1 MKRELLPANYV
12 NVLFI
17 CPGRAL
23 TLLNSA
29 EHVVV
34 LVLRTPLILERDGH
48 GRCSHLVRQEVI
60 SPLILSLAV
69 LDPVLFLKV
78 VEGFAALLRW
88 PMPHVEALVA
98 ECFFVFLGKGHVRPR
113 RGRLA

>member
-34 LVLRTPLILERDGH
+34 LVLLLILERDGH
-48 GRCSHLVRQEVI
+48 GRCSLLVRQEVI

-69 LDPVLFLKV
+69 L
-78 VEGFAALLRW
+78 
-88 PMPHVEALVA
+88 
-98 ECFFVFLGKGHVRPR
+98 
-113 RGRLA
+113 